1 MDTFPH
7 DSTGHFDTGFRILLG
22 DNPVEDYWIVSGF
35 FLDYLQAGL
44 FKLFGVNWQIYV
56 LHASLLNSIFVL
68 TFYFYFERLNVRKN
82 LNIFFCI
89 CLCVL
94 GYTSSGTPFVDHHST
109 IISILALVFLRIRKN
124 NKYYYFSFI
133 PFTFN
138 SIFI

>member
-1 MDTFPH
+1 MIQKRVKINFLIPVLIGLFAIIINQFYGNRGIFPH

-68 TFYFYFERLNVRKN
+68 TFYFYF
-82 LNIFFCI
+82 
-89 CLCVL
+89 
-94 GYTSSGTPFVDHHST
+94 
-109 IISILALVFLRIRKN
+109 
-124 NKYYYFSFI
+124 
-133 PFTFN
+133 
-138 SIFI
+138 